1 MHDRAAM
8 SDRER
13 IAVVGIGY
21 VGLPLAVALA
31 RHFDEVLGFDL
42 DPARIADLRAGKDRT
57 GEVDPEALRGSTLK
71 LSDDPEA
78 LDGYTFFVIT
88 VPTPVDGARRPDLG
102 PLSDACRTIAP
113 RLRPG
118 AVVVLES
125 TVYPGVTEEFCGP
138 ILAEGS
144 GLTPGGDFRLAYS
157 PERINPG
164 DREHRLETIVKVVSA
179 EDDATLE
186 RVASVY
192 GSVTDAG
199 VFRATSIKVAEAAK
213 VIENTQRDLNIALMN
228 ELAIIFDKL
237 GISTRDV
244 LAAAG
249 TKWNFLTFE
258 PGLVGG
264 HCIGVDPYYLTA
276 RAEEAGYHPEVIL
289 AGRRINDGMGVYVAG
304 RLVKLMLNS
313 GKQLA
318 NGRVGV
324 VGLAFKENIS
334 DLRNTRV
341 IDIVRELQDYGVEV
355 FVTDPLVE
363 PEAAER
369 EFAIKLVEPQA
380 LSELDALVLAV
391 PHRLVMERYVD
402 QLIDRIKP
410 GGVVID
416 VKAALDRA
424 SIPKELIYWC
434 L

>member
-1 MHDRAAM
+1 M

-13 IAVVGIGY
+13 IAVIGVGY

-42 DPARIADLRAGKDRT
+42 DPTRIADLRAGKDRT
-57 GEVDPEALRGSTLK
+57 GEVDPKALRGSTLK

-78 LDGYTFFVIT
+78 LSGHTFFVIT
-88 VPTPVDGARRPDLG
+88 VPTPVDGARRPDLE
-102 PLSDACRTIAP
+102 PLRNACRAIAP

-118 AVVVLES
+118 SVVVLES
-125 TVYPGVTEEFCGP
+125 TVYPGVTEELCGP

-144 GLTPGGDFRLAYS
+144 GLTPGRDFKLAYS

-179 EDDATLE
+179 EDDETLE
-186 RVASVY
+186 RVASLY
-192 GSVTDAG
+192 GSITDAG
-199 VFRATSIKVAEAAK
+199 VFRASSIKVAEASK

-249 TKWNFLTFE
+249 TKWNFLAFE

-289 AGRRINDGMGVYVAG
+289 AGRRINDGMGIYVAG

-313 GKQLA
+313 GLQLVQS
-318 NGRVGV
+318 RVGI

-341 IDIVRELQDYGVEV
+341 IDIVRELQDYGMEV
-355 FVTDPLVE
+355 LVTDPLVE

-369 EFAIKLVEPQA
+369 ELAISLVEPQA

-391 PHRLVMERYVD
+391 PHRVAMERYVD
-402 QLIDRIKP
+402 QLIGRIKP

-416 VKAALDRA
+416 VKSVLDRS
-424 SIPKELIYWC
+424 SIPEGLIYWR

>member
-1 MHDRAAM
+1 MN
-8 SDRER
+8 DRER
-13 IAVVGIGY
+13 IAVIGAGY

-31 RHFDEVLGFDL
+31 RRFDDVLGFDL
-42 DPARIADLRAGKDRT
+42 DSTRVAALKAGKDWT
-57 GEVDPEALRGSTLK
+57 GEVDAEALRGSTLK

-78 LDGYTFFVIT
+78 LAGHTFFVIT
-88 VPTPVDGARRPDLG
+88 VPTPVDGARRPDLE
-102 PLSDACRTIAP
+102 SVRNACRTIAP
-113 RLRPG
+113 RLQPG

-125 TVYPGVTEEFCGP
+125 TVYPGVTEEICGP

-144 GLTPGGDFRLAYS
+144 GLVPGRDFKLAYS

-179 EDDATLE
+179 EDDETLE
-186 RVASVY
+186 RVASLY
-192 GSVTDAG
+192 GTVIDAG

-249 TKWNFLTFE
+249 TKWNFLAFE

-304 RLVKLMLNS
+304 RLVKLMLNA

-324 VGLAFKENIS
+324 VGLAFKENIG

-341 IDIVRELQDYGVEV
+341 IDIVRELEDYGVEV
-355 FVTDPLVE
+355 LVTDPLVE

-410 GGVVID
+410 GGVVMD

-424 SIPKELIYWC
+424 IIPKELIYWR

>member
-1 MHDRAAM
+1 
-8 SDRER
+8 
-13 IAVVGIGY
+13 
-21 VGLPLAVALA
+21 
-31 RHFDEVLGFDL
+31 
-42 DPARIADLRAGKDRT
+42 
-57 GEVDPEALRGSTLK
+57 
-71 LSDDPEA
+71 
-78 LDGYTFFVIT
+78 
-88 VPTPVDGARRPDLG
+88 
-102 PLSDACRTIAP
+102 
-113 RLRPG
+113 
-118 AVVVLES
+118 
-125 TVYPGVTEEFCGP
+125 
-138 ILAEGS
+138 
-144 GLTPGGDFRLAYS
+144 
-157 PERINPG
+157 
-164 DREHRLETIVKVVSA
+164 
-179 EDDATLE
+179 
-186 RVASVY
+186 
-192 GSVTDAG
+192 
-199 VFRATSIKVAEAAK
+199 
-213 VIENTQRDLNIALMN
+213 
-228 ELAIIFDKL
+228 
-237 GISTRDV
+237 V

-249 TKWNFLTFE
+249 TKWNFLAFE

-304 RLVKLMLNS
+304 RLVKLMLNA

-324 VGLAFKENIS
+324 VGLAFKENIG

-341 IDIVRELQDYGVEV
+341 IDIVRELEDYGVEV
-355 FVTDPLVE
+355 LVTDPLVE

-410 GGVVID
+410 GGVVMD

-424 SIPKELIYWC
+424 IIPKELIYWR

>member
-42 DPARIADLRAGKDRT
+42 DPTRIADLRAGKDRT

-88 VPTPVDGARRPDLG
+88 VPTPVGGARRPNLG
-102 PLSDACRTIAP
+102 PLRDACRTIAP

-144 GLTPGGDFRLAYS
+144 GLTPGRDFKLAYS

-179 EDDATLE
+179 EDDETLE
-186 RVASVY
+186 RVASLY

-249 TKWNFLTFE
+249 TKWNFLAFE

-276 RAEEAGYHPEVIL
+276 RAEEVGYHPEVIL

-313 GKQLA
+313 GLQPA
-318 NGRVGV
+318 NGRVGI

-355 FVTDPLVE
+355 LVTDPLVE

>member
-42 DPARIADLRAGKDRT
+42 NPTRIADLRAGKDRT
-57 GEVDPEALRGSTLK
+57 GEVDPKALRGSTLK
-71 LSDDPEA
+71 LSDDPAA

-102 PLSDACRTIAP
+102 PLRDACRTIAP

-144 GLTPGGDFRLAYS
+144 GLTPGRDFKLAYS

-179 EDDATLE
+179 EDDETLE
-186 RVASVY
+186 RVASLY
-192 GSVTDAG
+192 GTVIDAG

-249 TKWNFLTFE
+249 TKWNFLAFE

-304 RLVKLMLNS
+304 RLVKLMLNA

-324 VGLAFKENIS
+324 VGLAFKENIG

-341 IDIVRELQDYGVEV
+341 IDIVRELEDYGVEV
-355 FVTDPLVE
+355 LVTDPLVE

-410 GGVVID
+410 GGVVMD

-424 SIPKELIYWC
+424 IIPKELIYWR

>member
-42 DPARIADLRAGKDRT
+42 NPTRIADLRAGKDRT

-88 VPTPVDGARRPDLG
+88 VPTPVDGARRPNLE
-102 PLSDACRTIAP
+102 PLRDACRTIAP

-144 GLTPGGDFRLAYS
+144 GLTPGRDFKLAYS

-179 EDDATLE
+179 EDDETLE
-186 RVASVY
+186 RVASLY

-249 TKWNFLTFE
+249 TKWNFLAFE

-324 VGLAFKENIS
+324 VGLAFKENIG

-355 FVTDPLVE
+355 LVTDPLVE

-391 PHRLVMERYVD
+391 PHRLVMERDVD